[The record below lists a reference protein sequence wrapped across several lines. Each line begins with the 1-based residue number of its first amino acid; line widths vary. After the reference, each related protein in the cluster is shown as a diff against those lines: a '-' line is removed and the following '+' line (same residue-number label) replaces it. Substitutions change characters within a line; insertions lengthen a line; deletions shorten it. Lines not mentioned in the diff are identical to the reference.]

1 MVAEHGWPT
10 AWAEAGEGCEVP
22 EDQRTSLLKSRTSRP
37 SVSCV
42 PAVAPARVGHAGRL
56 QMRGMDRDLRDGGG
70 ALTITVESGPTV
82 MGCPS
87 REVLAHGR
95 GRVVMGLVDAPAMW

>member
-1 MVAEHGWPT
+1 VAEHGWPT
-10 AWAEAGEGCEVP
+10 AWAEAGEGYEVP
-22 EDQRTSLLKSRTSRP
+22 EDQRTSLLKSSTSRP

-42 PAVAPARVGHAGRL
+42 PAVAPARVGHAGRVE
-56 QMRGMDRDLRDGGG
+56 MRGMDRDLRNGG

-95 GRVVMGLVDAPAMW
+95 GWVVMGLVAHRT